1 MIAMDNF
8 ILLGKLS
15 EDPDCP
21 PIVAIS
27 PTHNS
32 VSHIAENIIP
42 RSGTVVIN
50 AIKLLDAPEVE
61 LNIGVQVLSELTILN
76 NGCKN

>member
-1 MIAMDNF
+1 
-8 ILLGKLS
+8 
-15 EDPDCP
+15 
-21 PIVAIS
+21 
-27 PTHNS
+27 
-32 VSHIAENIIP
+32 ENIIP